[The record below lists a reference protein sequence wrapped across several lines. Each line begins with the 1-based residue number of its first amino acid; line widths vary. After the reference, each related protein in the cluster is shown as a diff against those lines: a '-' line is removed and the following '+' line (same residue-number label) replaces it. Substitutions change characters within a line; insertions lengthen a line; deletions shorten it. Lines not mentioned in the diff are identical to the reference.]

1 MKAKDGSTIELVDN
15 RISDADISQWNANA
29 GQNFFATYGTT
40 TIAEIEA
47 AHAAGKAI
55 FMSND
60 PLIIPLS
67 VVSNGTAQ
75 FTFIQGNV
83 SHVFYVNSSGWNHDT
98 SNLQSS
104 LTFDT
109 TPTAGSTNPVTSG
122 GIKNAI
128 DSADAKGIVINE
140 INGENVICFE

>member
-1 MKAKDGSTIELVDN
+1 MKSSKILLKDGSTIELVDN

-55 FMSND
+55 FMSDD

-67 VVSNGTAQ
+67 VVSNGSAQ
-75 FTFIQGNV
+75 FTFIQGND

-98 SNLQSS
+98 YNLKKLSTDS
-104 LTFDT
+104 DKY
-109 TPTAGSTNPVTSG
+109 TAYEVE
-122 GIKNAI
+122 IK
-128 DSADAKGIVINE
+128 
-140 INGENVICFE
+140 

>member
-1 MKAKDGSTIELVDN
+1 MQSSKMKAKDGSTIELVDN

-55 FMSND
+55 FMSNG

-75 FTFIQGNV
+75 FTR
-83 SHVFYVNSSGWNHDT
+83 
-98 SNLQSS
+98 
-104 LTFDT
+104 
-109 TPTAGSTNPVTSG
+109 SG
-122 GIKNAI
+122 GKDAVPLGRHMRAGRNKN
-128 DSADAKGIVINE
+128 
-140 INGENVICFE
+140 